1 MEEVRKNK
9 LLSFDHPLKEIY
21 GTNICQL
28 NMRSWNL
35 CIDNFLSLIFSLTEY
50 IHHQAVY
57 FVLQRLNLHLI

>member
-1 MEEVRKNK
+1 MVQ
-9 LLSFDHPLKEIY
+9 
-21 GTNICQL
+21 ICQL

-35 CIDNFLSLIFSLTEY
+35 YIDNFLSLIFSLTEY